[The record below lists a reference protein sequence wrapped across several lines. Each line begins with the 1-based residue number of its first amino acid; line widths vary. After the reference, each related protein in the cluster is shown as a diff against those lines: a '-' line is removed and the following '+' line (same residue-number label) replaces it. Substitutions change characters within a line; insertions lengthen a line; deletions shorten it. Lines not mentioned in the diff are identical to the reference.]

1 MISKSLRART
11 VAQLASIDE
20 LLQSIPLTNFASRIG
35 LEEQRD
41 ELKKELADIDA
52 SSEKLASVA
61 LYFGGNP
68 VNGSRAIE
76 ADFAANALSTYQEVV
91 TKVWSEGLRES
102 QADLKK
108 ISKEASRLH
117 ITDVVHGSFGFVL
130 EEIDENGVPL
140 FRSALKESMDRAIE
154 LISGFADKDDEVF
167 NDVVAVMSG
176 SVFTAV
182 RNFYRIIFNS
192 KATFRMVEERFDYT
206 FDVIAVERAYDRAE
220 YTTTQEE
227 EFEIEGELLG
237 IIPIG
242 RRFEFKRRDDGTVIS
257 GKVGLLFSQE
267 YLERVSKEQLTGRP
281 CHAVFQK
288 REIKKVG
295 KTRDVWVLTKLSG
308 L

>member
-1 MISKSLRART
+1 MISKSLRTRT
-11 VAQLASIDE
+11 AAQLASIE
-20 LLQSIPLTNFASRIG
+20 VLLQAIPSTNLASRIG

-41 ELKKELADIDA
+41 DLQKELADIEA
-52 SSEKLASVA
+52 VTGKLASVA
-61 LYFGGNP
+61 FYFGGNP

-102 QADLKK
+102 QSDIRK
-108 ISKEASRLH
+108 IPKEASRLH

-130 EEIDENGVPL
+130 EEIDENGMPL
-140 FRSALKESMDRAIE
+140 FRSALKESMDRATE
-154 LISGFADKDDEVF
+154 LISGVADKDDDVF
-167 NDVVAVMSG
+167 NDVMAVMSG
-176 SVFTAV
+176 DVFSAV
-182 RNFYRIIFNS
+182 RNFYRIIYKS
-192 KATFRMVEERFDYT
+192 KATFRMVEDQTDQT
-206 FDVIAVERAYDRAE
+206 FDSVAVERAYDRAE
-220 YTTTQEE
+220 FTTTQEE
-227 EFEIEGELLG
+227 EFDIEGELLG

-242 RRFEFKRRDDGTVIS
+242 RRFEFKKKDDGTVIS

-267 YLERVSKEQLTGRP
+267 YLERVNKEQLTGRP

-295 KTRDVWVLTKLSG
+295 KSQDIWVLTKLSG